1 MPTTLCAWNQYS
13 TKKSNSLGVF
23 QTFSVTVL
31 NCMKAKIEM
40 IASNLILSLIKEKF
54 KNMYKQLIDNVKC
67 KVWKDKW
74 G

>member
-1 MPTTLCAWNQYS
+1 MS
-13 TKKSNSLGVF
+13 
-23 QTFSVTVL
+23 QTFSVIVL

-67 KVWKDKW
+67 KA
-74 G
+74 